1 MLVVIF
7 SFTQYN
13 KIYYSSFIN
22 SEGFKSSSIEDKL
35 KLLND
40 KEFRDN
46 CNEATLSRAI
56 ELLTAQVLE
65 SGFVEDKIDLLD
77 NPDFIHY
84 ANDDLRRILIMSI
97 FDTPDIS
104 SSSFNRFLFKVC
116 RSTDFNIVADRI
128 EEKKYVLNSDIISG
142 LARNLNYICKNDEER
157 EKWKRIIVR
166 NTSDIKRLA
175 VEEANKIINDN
186 NFDNKVVF
194 IKSKEYRIYL
204 DQEMKEKVMDSILDA
219 ANTEQKLMDFLFK
232 DCSFEDFKF
241 AGDRIEKNS
250 FAFNSG
256 TLYKIKNEINNKF
269 YDSPVWQRIIE
280 KYAKEIQI
288 KIVETAKPIIDNK
301 DFGKKLDLYSS
312 PDFLYFASEETK
324 KQLIDSMS
332 NMSDITRIRLVNFL
346 FNTCSKEEFDFITKR
361 IAETGC
367 SWDFSVIT
375 EISNNIRKNNKGFS
389 NTYWNSVIKDY
400 RFLREKKAKELLE
413 KVKGNTTLKEKIE
426 LSQSSDLTYASTEVR
441 KEMANI
447 TALSAIND
455 GTFEDKIIVF
465 ETGNLKYTDPEI
477 RRKLLYSIINGPNI
491 TDRQLREVFLI
502 CKEEECR
509 ITFDKMAEKKA
520 FLPQNYIAKIIK
532 RDLLKKVNQESI
544 IKVFKDNPIG
554 KRQLVV
560 QAREFLQFKNYYK
573 LADFIKVFGD
583 FLKIKPDSDLYK
595 DVEFLKSS
603 SGRPPFLP
611 NRKITESQIIEHK
624 DTPIVKARLL
634 EHFNKVL
641 AEYDEEVKNSPTDSE
656 KEDDIRPGHF
666 EQMKDFLHLD
676 ELKEE

>member
-1 MLVVIF
+1 VKKFIFIFIFLLVVIF

-204 DQEMKEKVMDSILDA
+204 DQEMKEKEMDSILDA

-367 SWDFSVIT
+367 SWDYSVIT

-477 RRKLLYSIINGPNI
+477 RRKLLYSIINDPNI

-641 AEYDEEVKNSPTDSE
+641 AEYDEEVKNFSSKDSQS
-656 KEDDIRPGHF
+656 D
-666 EQMKDFLHLD
+666 
-676 ELKEE
+676 

>member
-1 MLVVIF
+1 MKKFIFIFIFLLVVIF

-204 DQEMKEKVMDSILDA
+204 DQEMKEKEMDSILDA

-367 SWDFSVIT
+367 SWDYSVIT

-477 RRKLLYSIINGPNI
+477 RRKLLYSIINDPNI

-641 AEYDEEVKNSPTDSE
+641 AEYDEEVKNFSSKDSQS
-656 KEDDIRPGHF
+656 D
-666 EQMKDFLHLD
+666 
-676 ELKEE
+676 